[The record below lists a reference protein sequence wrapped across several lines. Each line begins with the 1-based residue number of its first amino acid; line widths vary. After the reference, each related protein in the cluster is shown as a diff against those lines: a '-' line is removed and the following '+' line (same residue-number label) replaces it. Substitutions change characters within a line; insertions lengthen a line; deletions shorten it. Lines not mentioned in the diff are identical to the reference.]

1 MMNEIELYIT
11 LPSDYAL
18 DLEGTLLKMNTNEPR
33 KSILIDQ
40 RVSLFALKHRIATE
54 FNICIYIIVLLVNN
68 NLFLADEMHLTQLM
82 SRDQKAHVQRSFD
95 SSLDQAITLKD
106 AG

>member
-54 FNICIYIIVLLVNN
+54 FNICIYHCVLVNN
-68 NLFLADEMHLTQLM
+68 DLFLADEMHLTQLM